1 MSRSAPVLSHIPF
14 LPTVTHIHPH
24 PRRPI
29 LPASGETVDVLLTL
43 FLDFPCPSPL
53 ARRMGNTS
61 AGPLPPSICHA
72 GGRRAPYSVPPCASQ
87 LAWMHPHSTVLPL
100 TVACCPLV
108 AQEGEF
114 LFPQINTHIEYYCLK
129 QYYCI
134 VPMYLRLNEF
144 GYLIFDSCL
153 QFLRATM
160 ARWFSSSPKESPRN
174 SGLNFLPFSP
184 DLSSV
189 LSLSLIFVLAFL
201 IRHVLLVVRKLPTT
215 CMCFCLTSVTV

>member
-108 AQEGEF
+108 AQEEPPWLDDSHLLLRSLPETQGVWP
-114 LFPQINTHIEYYCLK
+114 L
-129 QYYCI
+129 
-134 VPMYLRLNEF
+134 VPCCRLTIKF
-144 GYLIFDSCL
+144 RGD
-153 QFLRATM
+153 
-160 ARWFSSSPKESPRN
+160 KEVS
-174 SGLNFLPFSP
+174 
-184 DLSSV
+184 
-189 LSLSLIFVLAFL
+189 AW
-201 IRHVLLVVRKLPTT
+201 
-215 CMCFCLTSVTV
+215 